1 MNFIPYSFRK
11 KFNLSLLDTLLIAII
26 LGFASVCLFTGC
38 YGSQVQCSVRI
49 NLFAWENRPIC
60 EVLAS
65 DATNFTAR
73 AASGS
78 GIGSNAR
85 VHADNIHSMVLHRSP
100 VTASSNSTPISVD
113 IPLVK

>member
-1 MNFIPYSFRK
+1 MNFIPYHFRRQFK
-11 KFNLSLLDTLLIAII
+11 LSLLDKLLLAIVVAFGI
-26 LGFASVCLFTGC
+26 ICLAGC
-38 YGSQVQCSVRI
+38 YGSQVQCSVRVG
-49 NLFAWENRPIC
+49 LFTWDDRPIT

-73 AASGS
+73 ATSGS

-85 VHADNIHSMVLHRSP
+85 VHADNIHSMVLHKSP

-113 IPLVK
+113 IPLIK